1 MEKTVQIY
9 YTSDTHGHIFP
20 VNYAAN
26 CSEKSG
32 LLNLADQME
41 KDGKHPGIGRR
52 GFLAGDAFDPIL
64 PGEPGPVACPP
75 GSCGLQCDGSGLLY
89 LG

>member
-41 KDGKHPGIGRR
+41 KDGNTLVLDG
-52 GFLAGDAFDPIL
+52 
-64 PGEPGPVACPP
+64 GEPGPVACPP

>member
-9 YTSDTHGHIFP
+9 ITPQIPTGHISP

-26 CSEKSG
+26 CPEKPG

-41 KDGKHPGIGRR
+41 KDETPWYWIRR
-52 GFLAGDAFDPIL
+52 QPLQGDAL
-64 PGEPGPVACPP
+64 
-75 GSCGLQCDGSGLLY
+75 
-89 LG
+89 